1 MIADQVADIALAA
14 AGSGRGA
21 PAPLLSWLDPVALAS
36 SCAKRIWRYP
46 KLCKTLIIGLAVLLS
61 FPVGGDLR
69 GVKEV
74 SDELGVGTSSGH
86 RYVLTLRRIG
96 VLAQEFTERSRQVDD
111 GETEM
116 TVREGNPSAV
126 GRVARKRSDAAQ
138 MMAGRTQRYQVV

>member
-1 MIADQVADIALAA
+1 MVELVVSVPGVKIALTADQVADIALAA

-36 SCAKRIWRYP
+36 SSQACDP

-96 VLAQEFTERSRQVDD
+96 VLAQDPVTRRY
-111 GETEM
+111 
-116 TVREGNPSAV
+116 RRV
-126 GRVARKRSDAAQ
+126 GR
-138 MMAGRTQRYQVV
+138 